1 VTVGSCGCKT
11 QLHRQPSRFT
21 SPGQNS
27 WIVHHRRSALPAFAT
42 IEDFLESQPA
52 SGIVRH
58 DREDTPDERPTDGH
72 NDSALEECIEQ
83 YIAECR
89 GRVDGFVERHFSLQE
104 TIALQ
109 KQSLVSDLLSHP
121 VNALWSIPSLF
132 LKKLIEVPTKLGWRS
147 GAGLMTLVPTG
158 FKTRYQREVE
168 RLIATELLDW
178 PCVSGDRRAS
188 PNGLLECMKRHKQ
201 VGSLL
206 ASGALSDGDLR
217 ELADIPRLVAE
228 HSASRIVVLDTAA
241 TVLTLATGWLFFG
254 DHSLGISGIGGLIAR
269 NRAKEEAA
277 STFFLGSSLGSSFYS
292 IFPPNPSYWQVTGAT
307 LIVGL
312 AVTVMSLLVG
322 LVSDPCLKRVGF
334 QHTRLD
340 MLIDAVEDCLH
351 QQIRKRLKPV
361 LRQLAA

>member
-1 VTVGSCGCKT
+1 MNDQQT
-11 QLHRQPSRFT
+11 
-21 SPGQNS
+21 
-27 WIVHHRRSALPAFAT
+27 AT
-42 IEDFLESQPA
+42 AIL
-52 SGIVRH
+52 
-58 DREDTPDERPTDGH
+58 
-72 NDSALEECIEQ
+72 ALEECIEQ

-109 KQSLVSDLLSHP
+109 KRSLVSDLLCHP
-121 VNALWSIPSLF
+121 INALWSIPSLF
-132 LKKLIEVPTKLGWRS
+132 LKKLIEAPVKLGWRS
-147 GAGLMTLVPTG
+147 GTGLITLVPTG
-158 FKTRYQREVE
+158 LKTRYQKEIE
-168 RLIATELLDW
+168 QLIATELLDW
-178 PCVSGDRRAS
+178 PCTMGDRRAA
-188 PNGLLECMKRHKQ
+188 PNGLLGRMKRHKQ
-201 VGSLL
+201 VGPLL
-206 ASGALSDGDLR
+206 ASGVLSDEALR
-217 ELADIPRLVAE
+217 ELTDIPSLIAE
-228 HSASRIVVLDTAA
+228 HSAARIVVLDTAA
-241 TVLTLATGWLFFG
+241 TLLTLAAGWLFFG
-254 DHSLGISGIGGLIAR
+254 DHSLGISGIGGVIAR

-277 STFFLGSSLGSSFYS
+277 STFIFGSSLGSTYYS